1 MRQRLALVAIEQ
13 NNVAGFGLLLA
24 HLQTQADPFDLVGD
38 LASLQG
44 VPRSPP
50 TELFFRS
57 ALDSCDRLMRTPAR
71 ASISARSRGIVQLR
85 RSATGSSSKGVTTR
99 KAASLFI
106 GAGPGAA
113 LGLQCRNAAAHK
125 VAAPQANR
133 IFAHA
138 KRLRDLGAGPTSQR
152 QKHRSRPVRLAAIT
166 QPARAK
172 RPARCSSLVA
182 TGDFP
187 AMSYTSRIGAGSQPQ
202 KAYPL
207 VSRTE
212 FA

>member
-24 HLQTQADPFDLVGD
+24 QLQTQADPFDLVGD

-71 ASISARSRGIVQLR
+71 ASTSARSRGICPIAPIGHGRFQQGRDPAQSRFAFR
-85 RSATGSSSKGVTTR
+85 RDR
-99 KAASLFI
+99 
-106 GAGPGAA
+106 AGRHA
-113 LGLQCRNAAAHK
+113 GLQRRNVPAHE

-138 KRLRDLGAGPTSQR
+138 KRLRDLGARPTSQR
-152 QKHRSRPVRLAAIT
+152 QKHRSRPVRLAAI
-166 QPARAK
+166 
-172 RPARCSSLVA
+172 
-182 TGDFP
+182 
-187 AMSYTSRIGAGSQPQ
+187 
-202 KAYPL
+202 
-207 VSRTE
+207 SRTGKRQE
-212 FA
+212 AGALFIAHRNRRLSRHAIHLANRCRQPTAKSLSVG